1 MSSHHSD
8 QMSQRSQVS
17 RVALWMTISKVLSES
32 VSQWQGHLLS
42 CSGQLR
48 RTLPEAQRTQNILGQ
63 NTKLMSCFFP
73 FRFLSQFSLIY
84 IKIHKPLH
92 FAWLFH
98 ILLLLVKHMYIC
110 AKSTKRWK
118 HMNAP
123 SFPRVTNMSKEG
135 QCIGNIL
142 AKYLLHQVWTN
153 SQWLSIS
160 I

>member
-1 MSSHHSD
+1 
-8 QMSQRSQVS
+8 MSQWV
-17 RVALWMTISKVLSES
+17 SES
-32 VSQWQGHLLS
+32 VTRSPIELFWTAKKNIARG
-42 CSGQLR
+42 
-48 RTLPEAQRTQNILGQ
+48 TTDPEYSRPEYKTDVIFV
-63 NTKLMSCFFP
+63 SIFC
-73 FRFLSQFSLIY
+73 FLSQFSLLY

-92 FAWLFH
+92 FSWLFH